1 MILQQTSS
9 MATPMGLAAA
19 AVVDDVVDVVVAVF
33 CCAGET
39 VADAVIG
46 DGVNSMTAVEG
57 AAGSEHAKII
67 PLYSSLPHMYMIVF
81 ANIFTHPIF
90 QL

>member
-1 MILQQTSS
+1 MVEEDCVILQQTSS

-19 AVVDDVVDVVVAVF
+19 AVVDDVVVVDVVVAVF

-57 AAGSEHAKII
+57 AAGSEHAKSYHCIHHYHI
-67 PLYSSLPHMYMIVF
+67 CM
-81 ANIFTHPIF
+81 
-90 QL
+90 